1 VSQSQNRIG
10 CTKSQ
15 RRLPVKKLIKS
26 ASSILGL
33 VILFAAAVALAA
45 GCGSGS
51 KVVKIVTVER
61 KPTVVKTV
69 TAERTAA
76 VVSAIGDQR
85 LYGQIKSLERKGDH
99 YELRFDPAWFLSGVT
114 ANVAKAEDEHTSCQ
128 PSACPPVPN
137 DNYRVDE
144 GHRLLTYLVPA
155 DARGPDQGRRDL
167 WAVPGDDDHSRPVGG
182 GRCGQELAEAVR
194 APLDRRLDP
203 RPRRHGP
210 DVRPAVHPVRRGIQ

>member
-33 VILFAAAVALAA
+33 VILFAAAVTLAA
-45 GCGSGS
+45 GCGSRS
-51 KVVKIVTVER
+51 KVVRTVTVER

-76 VVSAIGDQR
+76 VVSATGDQR

-114 ANVAKAEDEHTSCQ
+114 ANVAKAEDEHISCQ

-155 DARGPDQGRRDL
+155 DARGTVLTKGGATYGPS
-167 WAVPGDDDHSRPVGG
+167 PGTTIIAA
-182 GRCGQELAEAVR
+182 QLAEIVAGKSSLKLFE
-194 APLDRRLDP
+194 PLSTGVWIL
-203 RPRRHGP
+203 
-210 DVRPAVHPVRRGIQ
+210 VHVDTVQTFAQQYIP